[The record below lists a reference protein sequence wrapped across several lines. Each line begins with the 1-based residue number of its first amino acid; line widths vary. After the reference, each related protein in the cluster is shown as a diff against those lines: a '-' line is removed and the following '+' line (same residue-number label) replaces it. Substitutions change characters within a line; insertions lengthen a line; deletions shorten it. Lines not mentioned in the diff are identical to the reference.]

1 MRGEVGD
8 ATDGVALH
16 LDVRREHLTDQ
27 GLETAELDD
36 GELVLGCCE
45 RLESI
50 ERKARGRQEG
60 EVSKST
66 AGLDFPSGSPAA
78 TRRIR
83 LVRLPRKSKPRVDM
97 QRTIDCEVA
106 ESCAR
111 GTLDL
116 DIVRVEEEED
126 GLEGFSRHLAHVLL
140 GDLGEGESGRALE
153 VDVVAV

>member
-1 MRGEVGD
+1 M
-8 ATDGVALH
+8 
-16 LDVRREHLTDQ
+16 
-27 GLETAELDD
+27 
-36 GELVLGCCE
+36 
-45 RLESI
+45 
-50 ERKARGRQEG
+50 
-60 EVSKST
+60 
-66 AGLDFPSGSPAA
+66 
-78 TRRIR
+78 
-83 LVRLPRKSKPRVDM
+83 RLPRKSKPRVDM
-97 QRTIDCEVA
+97 QRTIDSEVA